1 MGPKVSFL
9 SFITNPCIGF
19 AFSFSELHREKL
31 CEKKLVV
38 LVSRKGPQLLGLRDR
53 IF

>member
-1 MGPKVSFL
+1 MSFL
-9 SFITNPCIGF
+9 NFIANPCIGF